1 MLGRREV
8 VAWLAVSMH
17 LYGAEPFTE
26 LPHVVPFQRSS
37 LAARRGYETWRRP

>member
-17 LYGAEPFTE
+17 LYGAGPITE
-26 LPHVVPFQRSS
+26 SPHVVPFQRSS